1 MTGNFLTIAS
11 TVGVIWG
18 IFQHWNAGAS
28 WNFAIWSGL
37 LLIGMIFYHHA
48 ERSTNRTHSHPDEQN
63 FSWKFQDGEERP
75 KSKKY

>member
-37 LLIGMIFYHHA
+37 LLLGVVFYHYA
-48 ERSTNRTHSHPDEQN
+48 ERSASRTHSHPEEHN
-63 FSWKFQDGEERP
+63 FSWTFRDNDDRP
-75 KSKKY
+75 KRHQ